1 MKIINLNDRK
11 NSLMEIKKR
20 IQIKKAIDS
29 YDFLVA
35 NYYVHFSYCINPI
48 SNPKKIMRLF
58 SFSEDFTKFKI
69 KYYVAQN
76 IYDGLYNQITN
87 ETAINKTIKIKD
99 MNLIGLED

>member
-1 MKIINLNDRK
+1 
-11 NSLMEIKKR
+11 MEIKKR

-58 SFSEDFTKFKI
+58 CFSEDFTKFKI

-76 IYDGLYNQITN
+76 IYDGLYNQIKQKLTIQITN
-87 ETAINKTIKIKD
+87 ETVINKTIKIKD